1 MGKSVSVPQPS
12 VKKGKASGLLRK
24 LICETQSFDEGDD
37 GSPSPTAA
45 TADPIRPWRAD
56 FMNYLNTVEA
66 KPPPGMSIIQWWG
79 VCINVILQFLITDCC
94 FAKD

>member
-1 MGKSVSVPQPS
+1 MGKSVSAPQPS
-12 VKKGKASGLLRK
+12 VKKGKASGLRK
-24 LICETQSFDEGDD
+24 LIRQTQSSDEGDD

-66 KPPPGMSIIQWWG
+66 KPQPGMSIIQWWG
-79 VCINVILQFLITDCC
+79 VRINIIFRFLITYCC
-94 FAKD
+94 FVKD